1 MCIHGEYGNRE
12 SLYNPVSEEKIAGS
26 GLDYLALGHIHKASG
41 LLKTGGTYVSW
52 PGCPEG
58 RGFDETGVKYVNII
72 DLEKGSC
79 SLSQISISSRKY
91 EILYVDV
98 TDTDP
103 VLAIHS
109 SIPDETV
116 KDVYRII
123 LRGETDEFLDLN
135 RIKRSLSDL
144 FFEYRIKDETR
155 LKRNIWESAGDDSL
169 RGLFLSKMM
178 KRYDSA
184 KTESE
189 KKAIESSVRW
199 GLAAIDNAEEVCV
212 HEN

>member
-1 MCIHGEYGNRE
+1 
-12 SLYNPVSEEKIAGS
+12 
-26 GLDYLALGHIHKASG
+26 
-41 LLKTGGTYVSW
+41 
-52 PGCPEG
+52 
-58 RGFDETGVKYVNII
+58 
-72 DLEKGSC
+72 
-79 SLSQISISSRKY
+79 
-91 EILYVDV
+91 
-98 TDTDP
+98 
-103 VLAIHS
+103 
-109 SIPDETV
+109 DETV

-123 LRGETDEFLDLN
+123 LLGETYEFLDLN
-135 RIKRSLSDL
+135 RIKRSHSDL

-178 KRYDSA
+178 KRYDSV

-189 KKAIESSVRW
+189 KKAIERSVRW